1 MDLVKVF
8 RTPRVFTFDQLSEK
22 LSLSRS
28 SAFRRLTEHGYF
40 TSYNYSG
47 KFLTLEEVADFDAQ
61 GLWIYKAARFSRH
74 GTLKETVAHFVESS
88 DRGMTHEELA
98 GLLGVRAYNV
108 LLELTKEEKIRR
120 KLLGPSFVYFAKK
133 RSLEKGQEL
142 RRREFLPES
151 HKPQPSN
158 RQVIA
163 TLLEIIKDPRVSREQ
178 IVTRC
183 QRSGVLVSRQSVE
196 TIFEIY
202 ELDKKRAL

>member
-1 MDLVKVF
+1 
-8 RTPRVFTFDQLSEK
+8 
-22 LSLSRS
+22 
-28 SAFRRLTEHGYF
+28 
-40 TSYNYSG
+40 
-47 KFLTLEEVADFDAQ
+47 
-61 GLWIYKAARFSRH
+61 
-74 GTLKETVAHFVESS
+74 
-88 DRGMTHEELA
+88 MTHEELA